1 MGCSLLQLDLH
12 GNALSGTVP
21 LQLASLSRLYSLNL
35 AYNQFTGSV
44 PAEELGSLTA
54 LKYVYLSGNLL
65 SGAVTPGLCQ
75 LGRNS
80 SITDL
85 VLNGN
90 MLNGTLDVSGC
101 VNLFFLDASV
111 GTSLVISPITLFCL
125 ICIHMLAANASDSF
139 CSPEGLTESLS
150 IPHSEQWLLGRACP
164 AGCVQQL
171 ARRVLEQ

>member
-1 MGCSLLQLDLH
+1 MQLAGTGFLEGYIPAGNASAASLAESLGCNLSLLDLH

-21 LQLASLSRLYSLNL
+21 LQLANLSQLYSLDL
-35 AYNQFTGSV
+35 AYNQFTGTV

-65 SGAVTPGLCQ
+65 SGVVAPGLCQ

-85 VLNGN
+85 VIKGN
-90 MLNGTLDVSGC
+90 ILNGTLDVSKC

-111 GTSLVISPITLFCL
+111 GTTHTHAPNLHAWLRWPAIPPA
-125 ICIHMLAANASDSF
+125 CIRGD
-139 CSPEGLTESLS
+139 
-150 IPHSEQWLLGRACP
+150 
-164 AGCVQQL
+164 
-171 ARRVLEQ
+171 

>member
-1 MGCSLLQLDLH
+1 MQLAGSGFLEGSVPAGNASAASLAEILGCNLSLLDLH

-21 LQLASLSRLYSLNL
+21 LQLANLSQLYSLDL
-35 AYNQFTGSV
+35 AYNQFTGTV

-65 SGAVTPGLCQ
+65 SGAMAPGLCQ

-90 MLNGTLDVSGC
+90 MLNGTLDVSKC

-111 GTSLVISPITLFCL
+111 GTDPHWPL
-125 ICIHMLAANASDSF
+125 ILI
-139 CSPEGLTESLS
+139 
-150 IPHSEQWLLGRACP
+150 
-164 AGCVQQL
+164 
-171 ARRVLEQ
+171 